1 MPADWSKGIDGAPVP
16 DNAPV
21 TLGAA
26 LTADLV
32 AQIIAP
38 WAAAYVDASG
48 RLEKANERT
57 RQSIA
62 IVAECERLANAARPR
77 Q

>member
-1 MPADWSKGIDGAPVP
+1 MPADWSKGVEGAPVP

-26 LTADLV
+26 LTVDIV

-57 RQSIA
+57 VQSIG
-62 IVAECERLANAARPR
+62 IVAECERLANAARPTK
-77 Q
+77 